1 MFTSILAGL
10 GFLALS
16 IVISYKLSAFFWK
29 TDHSRTNTTGDFGTP
44 RGGFLATL
52 GGTVISLYLVGYL
65 GKYVIDASIFSY
77 VLGACLISSAIAGF
91 VPLFTSI
98 PKK

>member
-1 MFTSILAGL
+1 MFPSILAGL

-16 IVISYKLSAFFWK
+16 IVISYKLSAYFWK

-52 GGTVISLYLVGYL
+52 GGTVISLYLLVYL
-65 GKYVIDASIFSY
+65 GKYVIDASIFGY
-77 VLGACLISSAIAGF
+77 VLGACMIASAIAGF
-91 VPLFTSI
+91 VPLFRTR
-98 PKK
+98 PNK